1 MKASVRD
8 FASIS
13 VANKTQDKAVFVSGE
28 FLSLS
33 LSLLHAFI
41 KYQTLFY
48 AQKFSFLKSLPKNT
62 LNLPLS
68 KIYHLLYQ
76 KDISYLALCKENN
89 ARIFA

>member
-33 LSLLHAFI
+33 LSHAFI

-76 KDISYLALCKENN
+76 KDISYLALCKESN
-89 ARIFA
+89 ARIFV